1 MHAVES
7 MENSEGVEKVDAD
20 MHSKSEME
28 SDNAME
34 GDDSP
39 SELGRMEPLSLK
51 CSEKE
56 LVIVKLQEME
66 AIKRGSMTKF
76 DGHIAALKQIL
87 SM

>member
-1 MHAVES
+1 MLLS
-7 MENSEGVEKVDAD
+7 PWKISEGVEKVDAD
-20 MHSKSEME
+20 MHSQSEME

-56 LVIVKLQEME
+56 WVIVKLQEME
-66 AIKRGSMTKF
+66 AIKRASTTKF
-76 DGHIAALKQIL
+76 DGHIAALMQIL